1 MIKIHPMFYKTAAVA
16 SAGVFSYIYLY
27 AIGHALHESALHKKK
42 YPDAKSDSTRTS
54 RFMKTYFPTIQ
65 SMMNNSQKPTEVKS
79 SEPTAPSP
87 SSKQP

>member
-42 YPDAKSDSTRTS
+42 TAAVDCPGLAEYDTS
-54 RFMKTYFPTIQ
+54 R
-65 SMMNNSQKPTEVKS
+65 V
-79 SEPTAPSP
+79 
-87 SSKQP
+87 